1 MPPPCKYRW
10 IVLDTWSV
18 TKRANLPKQTKF
30 RLRAGGGIAYDFP
43 MKTALRAAVPPNVKA
58 KEAPAARG
66 LDWHVYGSKS
76 DDEREITLRLA
87 SKIELGTFDAATWR
101 KDAARE
107 MVEFMGAAMHDDIV
121 AHIAGKVTR
130 IQIAKELGV
139 ADVEE

>member
-1 MPPPCKYRW
+1 
-10 IVLDTWSV
+10 
-18 TKRANLPKQTKF
+18 
-30 RLRAGGGIAYDFP
+30 
-43 MKTALRAAVPPNVKA
+43 MKTAARADLTPPVKQ
-58 KEAPAARG
+58 KETPTARG
-66 LDWHVYGSKS
+66 LDWHLGGSKS
-76 DDEREITLRLA
+76 DDEREMTLRLS

-121 AHIAGKVTR
+121 AHIAGKATR